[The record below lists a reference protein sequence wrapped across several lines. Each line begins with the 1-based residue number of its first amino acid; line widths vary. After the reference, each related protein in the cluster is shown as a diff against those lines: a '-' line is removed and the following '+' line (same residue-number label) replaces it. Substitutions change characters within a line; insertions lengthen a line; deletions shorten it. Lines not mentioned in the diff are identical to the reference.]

1 MLPRYSEKLERT
13 TDISPDLSRA
23 ETLLSAFTMY
33 SELKEACLD
42 SQFEKI
48 FTRLQTEW
56 TYIGG
61 LVSRI

>member
-1 MLPRYSEKLERT
+1 MLPQYTEKPERT

-23 ETLLSAFTMY
+23 EILLSAFTMY
-33 SELKEACLD
+33 SELKDACLD
-42 SQFEKI
+42 SQFERI
-48 FTRLQTEW
+48 FMRLQTEW